1 MPLLADAPSL
11 YDESIFEWSIARLLS
26 TLLLAIFGLLALQII
41 LQLICARIDRRKFP
55 APGRLVAIPGATM
68 HVQKTGSGSPA
79 IVLESGIAA
88 SSLSWC
94 VLQPQMAAL
103 GATYSYDRAGFGWS
117 VSADR
122 NYTLARITDD
132 LHSLLRALQV
142 PAPYIL
148 VGHSFGGYI
157 ARAYAQRFAG
167 ELAGIVLVDPLT
179 PEEWIAPTRLQRW
192 MLRRAVWFSGAGG
205 VLAGLGVLRF
215 CLWLLQRGKAEM
227 PRGVLAAFGAKA
239 FETVARI
246 LRELTKLPPE
256 TVRVIRARWSTPRFF
271 WTMAAYIGALPRFAA
286 EVQGC
291 AMPAEVP
298 VTVLSG
304 AHQPQVRLKEHAA
317 IAAHSVHGR
326 HLIAE
331 QSAHWIHL
339 DQPELVLQAVREMM
353 EQAATSAPGISHPKA
368 TAD

>member
-1 MPLLADAPSL
+1 
-11 YDESIFEWSIARLLS
+11 
-26 TLLLAIFGLLALQII
+26 
-41 LQLICARIDRRKFP
+41 
-55 APGRLVAIPGATM
+55 M
-68 HVQKTGSGSPA
+68 HVQKMGGGSPA

-94 VLQPQMAAL
+94 ILQPQMAAL

-117 VSADR
+117 VSTDR
-122 NYTLARITDD
+122 NYTLARITED
-132 LHSLLRALQV
+132 LHSLLRALNV

-157 ARAYAQRFAG
+157 ARAYAQRYAG
-167 ELAGIVLVDPLT
+167 ELEGIGLVDPLT
-179 PEEWIAPTRLQRW
+179 PEEGIAPTRTQRW
-192 MLRRAVWFSGAGG
+192 TLRRAVWFSRAGG

-215 CLWLLQRGKAEM
+215 CLWLLQRGNAEM

-239 FETVARI
+239 FETVERI
-246 LRELTKLPPE
+246 LRELAKLPPE
-256 TVRVIRARWSTPRFF
+256 TVRVIRARWSTPAFF
-271 WTMAAYIGALPRFAA
+271 WTMAAYIGSLPRFAA

-291 AMPAEVP
+291 AIPAEVP

-304 AHQPQVRLKEHAA
+304 AHQPEVRLQEHAA
-317 IAAHSVHGR
+317 IAAHSLLGR

-339 DQPELVLQAVREMM
+339 DQPELVLRAVREMM
-353 EQAATSAPGISHPKA
+353 DWAPPLAPGTSQ
-368 TAD
+368 

>member
-1 MPLLADAPSL
+1 MLATVLLGIL
-11 YDESIFEWSIARLLS
+11 
-26 TLLLAIFGLLALQII
+26 GLLTLQVI

-55 APGRLVAIPGATM
+55 APGNLVPIPGATM
-68 HVQKTGSGSPA
+68 HVQKMGSGSPA

-94 VLQPQMAAL
+94 MLQPQLGAL

-117 VSADR
+117 VSDDR
-122 NYTLARITDD
+122 SYTLARITED
-132 LHSLLRALQV
+132 LHSLLRALEV

-157 ARAYAQRFAG
+157 ALAYAQRFAG

-179 PEEWIAPTRLQRW
+179 PEEWIAPTRMQRW
-192 MLRRAVWFSGAGG
+192 MLRRAVWFSRAGG

-215 CLWLLQRGKAEM
+215 CLWLLQRGNPGM

-239 FETVARI
+239 FETVERI
-246 LRELTKLPPE
+246 LRELAKLPPDI
-256 TVRVIRARWSTPRFF
+256 VRVIRARWSTPGFF
-271 WTMAAYIGALPRFAA
+271 RTMAAYIGDLPRFAA

-291 AMPAEVP
+291 AIPAEVP

-304 AHQPQVRLKEHAA
+304 AHQPQVRLQEHAA
-317 IAAHSVHGR
+317 IAAHSLRGR

-339 DQPELVLQAVREMM
+339 DQPELVLRAVREMM
-353 EQAATSAPGISHPKA
+353 EPATAVSGTSLPKA
-368 TAD
+368 SASRPTD